1 MNINFDIKLSKSQQE
16 MYELVHDNKY
26 KFYTFIASRQSGKSV
41 LMQCLLIEW
50 LLSKNNTI
58 AYVCRNFI
66 LAKKLYRDL
75 IKLIPKQFIKTCNGA
90 DLYIESAFNS
100 ILMFASAEQGASLRG
115 QTFTHMICDEFAFHK
130 QEQTDGT
137 HLWNDILSPTLKAR
151 GKKCIFITT
160 PLGKQNIAYEMYVR
174 GLSDEYP
181 KYVSLLKTIYD
192 DGFITNEEI
201 EDIKKSIP
209 EMSFRS
215 EYLCEFIDGALT
227 VFPGFDKCFIK
238 LQPID
243 NQDIVWIGVDLSSVG
258 EDRTVVSV
266 INKNNNV
273 EQYIIEGELDEKY
286 KKIADIINR
295 YTKLQKCY
303 IETNGVGSPMT
314 NEIKK
319 LIKYKNKIE
328 EFITT
333 NSSKKEIVGL
343 LQTKIANKEIWFDKN
358 NTLLFSEFSTFIYK
372 ISKSNNIIFNAQ
384 DGKHDDTVMSLAI
397 ALKAKEDVIPLD
409 VQKDVHFVKTRVK
422 NIC

>member
-50 LLSKNNTI
+50 LFSKNNTI

-75 IKLIPKQFIKTCNGA
+75 IKLIPKQFIKNSNGA

-100 ILMFASAEQGASLRG
+100 TLMFASAEQGASLRG

-343 LQTKIANKEIWFDKN
+343 LQTKITNKEIWFDKN

>member
-1 MNINFDIKLSKSQQE
+1 MNLNFDIKLSKSQQE
-16 MYELVHDNKY
+16 MYELVHNDKY
-26 KFYTFIASRQSGKSV
+26 KFYTFIASRQSGKTV
-41 LMQCLLIEW
+41 LMQCILIEW
-50 LLSKNNTI
+50 LVKKKNAI

-66 LAKKLYRDL
+66 LAKKLYRELVKIMPKQL
-75 IKLIPKQFIKTCNGA
+75 IKSCNGS
-90 DLYIESAFNS
+90 DLFIESITGS
-100 ILMFASAEQGASLRG
+100 TLMFASAEQGASLRG

-181 KYVSLLKTIYD
+181 NYISLIKTIYD
-192 DGFITNEEI
+192 DGFITEKEINE
-201 EDIKKSIP
+201 IKKSIP
-209 EMSFRS
+209 DISFRS

-238 LQPID
+238 TKPID
-243 NQDIVWIGVDLSSVG
+243 KNEICWFGIDLSSVG
-258 EDRTVVSV
+258 EDRTVVSI
-266 INKNNNV
+266 INKSNVV

-286 KKIADIINR
+286 KKIANIINS
-295 YTKLQKCY
+295 YSKLQKCY

-319 LIKYKNKIE
+319 LVKYKNKIE

-333 NSSKKEIVGL
+333 NSTKKEIVGL
-343 LQTKIANKEIWFDKN
+343 LQTKIANKEIWFDKK
-358 NTLLFSEFSTFIYK
+358 NTLLFSEFGTFIYT

-397 ALKAKEDVIPLD
+397 ALKAKEDIIPLD
-409 VQKDVHFVKTRVK
+409 VQKDIHFIKSRVK
-422 NIC
+422 NIG

>member
-333 NSSKKEIVGL
+333 NSIKKEIVGL

>member
-16 MYELVHDNKY
+16 MYELVHNNKY
-26 KFYTFIASRQSGKSV
+26 KFYTFIASRQSGKTV

-50 LLSKNNTI
+50 LLNKKNTI

-75 IKLIPKQFIKTCNGA
+75 IKLIPKQFIKSCNGA
-90 DLYIESAFNS
+90 DLYIESIFNS
-100 ILMFASAEQGASLRG
+100 TLMFASAEQGASLRG

-137 HLWNDILSPTLKAR
+137 HLWNDILSPRLKAR

-181 KYVSLLKTIYD
+181 NYISLIKTIYD
-192 DGFITNEEI
+192 DGFITQKEI
-201 EDIKKSIP
+201 DEIKKSIP
-209 EMSFRS
+209 DISFRS

-238 LQPID
+238 TKPID
-243 NQDIVWIGVDLSSVG
+243 KNEICWFGIDLSSVG
-258 EDRTVVSV
+258 EDRTVVSI
-266 INKNNNV
+266 INKSNVV

-286 KKIADIINR
+286 KKIADIINK
-295 YTKLQKCY
+295 YSKLQKCY

-319 LIKYKNKIE
+319 LVKYKNKIE

-333 NSSKKEIVGL
+333 NSTKKEIVGL
-343 LQTKIANKEIWFDKN
+343 LQTKIANKEIWFDKK
-358 NTLLFSEFSTFIYK
+358 NTLLFSEFGTFIYT

-397 ALKAKEDVIPLD
+397 ALKAKEDIIPLD
-409 VQKDVHFVKTRVK
+409 VQKDVHFIKSRVK
-422 NIC
+422 NIG